1 MPPPFRRRFWRYG
14 PRPKAWS
21 RVVFLF
27 AMGFMLREQLHSL
40 YPVVVPTRP
49 SDAELDEFLTRGM
62 AEVIVREDLAAALRA
77 GDRQLRIKQ
86 GFDPT
91 HPNLH
96 LGHAV
101 PLRKLRKFAQW
112 GHEIVIIVGDW
123 TTQIGD
129 PTDKDESRP
138 TVSHEK
144 VMKNAETYLEQ
155 FHLIVPREGTRVVL
169 QSEWF
174 GRFGLKDVIDLAAR
188 FTTQQMLQREEF
200 RKRLEKKT
208 PIPIKDLLYPLLQ
221 AYDSVA
227 IESDVEV
234 GGTDQLFNILAG
246 RELQEQVGQPPQQV
260 FINQLLEGLDGEKMS
275 KSKPKQ
281 SIWLTD
287 QPNEVYGKVMSIEDK
302 LMPHY
307 FEWAT
312 EMPRQEVNKILGALG
327 NKDLHPKEAKER
339 LAWQITSELHSPA
352 AADEAKV
359 AFAKQF
365 REGEQPEDIK
375 VVEVEKDG
383 QREINIVDVLRAA
396 KLAPSR
402 SEALRLVKQGGV
414 RVDGSKASLETTVPT
429 ATEAVIQVGK
439 RQYARIRWR

>member
-1 MPPPFRRRFWRYG
+1 
-14 PRPKAWS
+14 
-21 RVVFLF
+21 
-27 AMGFMLREQLHSL
+27 
-40 YPVVVPTRP
+40 VPTRP
-49 SDAELDEFLTRGM
+49 SDAELEEFLTRGM

-101 PLRKLRKFAQW
+101 PLRKLRKLAQW
-112 GHEIVIIVGDW
+112 GHEIVLIVGDW

-138 TVSHEK
+138 MVSHEK
-144 VMKNAETYLEQ
+144 VLKNAETYLEQ
-155 FHLIVPREGTRVVL
+155 FHLIVPREGTRVIN

-174 GRFGLKDVIDLAAR
+174 GKFGLRDVIELASR
-188 FTTQQMLQREEF
+188 FTAQQMLAREEF

-227 IESDVEV
+227 IKSDVEV

-246 RELQEQVGQPPQQV
+246 RELQEQLGQRPQNLL
-260 FINQLLEGLDGEKMS
+260 INQMLEGLDGLQMS
-275 KSKPKQ
+275 KSKPKTA
-281 SIWLTD
+281 IWLTD
-287 QPNEVYGKVMSIEDK
+287 PPNEIYGKVMSIEDK

-312 EMPRQEVNKILGALG
+312 EMPRKEVNKILGAIG
-327 NKDLHPKEAKER
+327 NKELHPKEAKEK

-359 AFAKQF
+359 AFGKQF
-365 REGEQPEDIK
+365 KEGGLPDDIPT
-375 VVEVEKDG
+375 VDVEVNG
-383 QREINIVDVLRAA
+383 HTEINIVDLLRDSKIA
-396 KLAPSR
+396 KSR
-402 SEALRLVKQGGV
+402 SDALRLVKQGGV
-414 RVDGSKASLETTVPT
+414 KVDGSKASLETMVPT
-429 ATEAVIQVGK
+429 TTEPVISVGP
-439 RQYARIRWR
+439 RTHHRIHWR

>member
-1 MPPPFRRRFWRYG
+1 M
-14 PRPKAWS
+14 
-21 RVVFLF
+21 
-27 AMGFMLREQLHSL
+27 
-40 YPVVVPTRP
+40 PTRP
-49 SDAELDEFLTRGM
+49 TDTELDEFLTRGM
-62 AEVIVREDLAAALRA
+62 AEVIVREDLAAALRS
-77 GDRQLRIKQ
+77 GERRLRVKQ

-91 HPNLH
+91 QPNLH

-101 PLRKLRKFAQW
+101 PLRKLRKLAEW

-129 PTDKDESRP
+129 PTDKDETRP

-169 QSEWF
+169 QSEWY
-174 GRFGLKDVIDLAAR
+174 GKFGLKDVIDLASR
-188 FTTQQMLQREEF
+188 FTAQQMLAREEF

-246 RELQEQVGQPPQQV
+246 RELQEQLGQRPQNLI
-260 FINQLLEGLDGEKMS
+260 INQLLEGLDGEKMS
-275 KSKPKQ
+275 KSKPKTG
-281 SIWLTD
+281 IWLTD
-287 QPNEVYGKVMSIEDK
+287 PPYEVYGKVMSIEDR

-307 FEWAT
+307 FEWGT
-312 EMPRQEVNKILGALG
+312 EMPRKEMNKILGALG
-327 NKDLHPKEAKER
+327 NRDLHPKEAKER

-352 AADEAKV
+352 AADDAKV

-365 REGEQPEDIK
+365 REGEQPDEIETLD
-375 VVEVEKDG
+375 VAKDG
-383 QREINIVDVLRAA
+383 QSEINIVDLLKQS
-396 KLAPSR
+396 KLVPSR
-402 SEALRLVKQGGV
+402 SEALRLVKQRGV
-414 RVDGSKASLETTVPT
+414 KVDGSTASLETTVST
-429 ATEAVIQVGK
+429 TTEPVIKVGP
-439 RQYARIRWR
+439 RRYARIRWR

>member
-1 MPPPFRRRFWRYG
+1 M
-14 PRPKAWS
+14 
-21 RVVFLF
+21 
-27 AMGFMLREQLHSL
+27 
-40 YPVVVPTRP
+40 PTRP

-62 AEVIVREDLAAALRA
+62 AEVIVREDLAASLRA

-101 PLRKLRKFAQW
+101 PLRKLRKLAEW
-112 GHEIVIIVGDW
+112 GHEIVLIVGDW

-129 PTDKDESRP
+129 PTDKDETRP
-138 TVSHEK
+138 TMSHEK
-144 VMKNAETYLEQ
+144 VMKNAETYIEQ

-174 GRFGLKDVIDLAAR
+174 GKFGLKDVIDLASR

-227 IESDVEV
+227 IEADVEA

-246 RELQEQVGQPPQQV
+246 RELQEQIGQRPQNLI
-260 FINQLLEGLDGEKMS
+260 INHLLEGLDGEKMS

-287 QPNEVYGKVMSIEDK
+287 SPNEVYGKVMSIEDK

-307 FEWAT
+307 FEWGT
-312 EMPRQEVNKILGALG
+312 EMPRKEVNKILGAIG
-327 NKDLHPKEAKER
+327 NRELHPKEAKEK

-365 REGEQPEDIK
+365 KEGAQPDEMPTH
-375 VVEVEKDG
+375 EVERDG
-383 QREINIVDVLRAA
+383 HAEYNIVDLLRDSKIAT
-396 KLAPSR
+396 SR
-402 SEALRLVKQGGV
+402 SDALRLVKQGGV
-414 RVDGSKASLETTVPT
+414 RVDGSKASLETMVSTG
-429 ATEAVIQVGK
+429 TEPVIQVGK

>member
-1 MPPPFRRRFWRYG
+1 
-14 PRPKAWS
+14 
-21 RVVFLF
+21 
-27 AMGFMLREQLHSL
+27 
-40 YPVVVPTRP
+40 VPTRP
-49 SDAELDEFLTRGM
+49 SDAELEEFLTRGM

-101 PLRKLRKFAQW
+101 PLRKLRRLAQW
-112 GHEIVIIVGDW
+112 GHEIVLIVGDW

-129 PTDKDESRP
+129 PTDKDETRP
-138 TVSHEK
+138 TMSHDK

-174 GRFGLKDVIDLAAR
+174 GKFGLKDVIDLASR

-208 PIPIKDLLYPLLQ
+208 AIPIKDLLYPLLQ

-246 RELQEQVGQPPQQV
+246 RELQEQLGQQPQNLL
-260 FINQLLEGLDGEKMS
+260 INHLLEGLDGEKMS
-275 KSKPKQ
+275 KSKPKTG
-281 SIWLTD
+281 IWLTD
-287 QPNEVYGKVMSIEDK
+287 QPNDIYGKVMSIEDK

-312 EMPRQEVNKILGALG
+312 EMPRKEVNKILGAIG
-327 NKDLHPKEAKER
+327 NKELHPKEAKEK

-359 AFAKQF
+359 AFGKQF
-365 REGEQPEDIK
+365 KEGALPEDIPT
-375 VVEVEKDG
+375 VDVEING
-383 QREINIVDVLRAA
+383 HTEINIVDLLRDSKIAT
-396 KLAPSR
+396 SR
-402 SEALRLVKQGGV
+402 SDALRLVKQGGV
-414 RVDGSKASLETTVPT
+414 KVDGSKASLETMVPT
-429 ATEAVIQVGK
+429 TTEPVISVGPRK
-439 RQYARIRWR
+439 HHRIRWR